1 MSDFG
6 FRMRRALTLLIAIT
20 AISFAQRL
28 DPVKWSLTVE
38 PATAPPGAKILAR
51 LTATIEPGW
60 HLYGLATPPPSRP
73 TTIQMPGYDA
83 LQIYNQEPK
92 RAFDKTFDIET
103 QTYEE
108 KADFLLETTLKT
120 DAPQG

>member
-1 MSDFG
+1 MI
-6 FRMRRALTLLIAIT
+6 FRAFALSIAMV
-20 AISFAQRL
+20 AAVSAQPL

-38 PATAPPGAKILAR
+38 PSTAPPGAKILAR

-73 TTIQMPGYDA
+73 TTIQIPGYDA
-83 LQIYNQEPK
+83 LKIYHQGTKP
-92 RAFDKTFDIET
+92 AFHKQLEIET

-108 KADFLLETTLKT
+108 KADFLPEATLKT
-120 DAPQG
+120 D